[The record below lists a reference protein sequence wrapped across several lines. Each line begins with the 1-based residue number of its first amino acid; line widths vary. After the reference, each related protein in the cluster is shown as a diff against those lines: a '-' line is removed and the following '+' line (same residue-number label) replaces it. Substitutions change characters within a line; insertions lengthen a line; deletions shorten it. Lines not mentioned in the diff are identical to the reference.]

1 MDGLRIQSMAGVL
14 ATAIKDSSAGAE
26 AFAVWLDKGAE
37 AHKPRTVTEA
47 RQLGEGVLR
56 KLCPP
61 GGLRS
66 CPALVADGGN
76 AAPQCHACAHQNVML
91 ATLRL
96 RDRSRQ

>member
-1 MDGLRIQSMAGVL
+1 MTCVL
-14 ATAIKDSSAGAE
+14 ATAIADSPAAAE
-26 AFAVWLDKGAE
+26 AFAAWLDKGAE

-61 GGLRS
+61 SGLRC
-66 CPALVADGGN
+66 CPVVATEGGD
-76 AAPQCHACAHQNVML
+76 AAPTCQACAHRSVMF

-96 RDRSRQ
+96 RDRGRQ